1 MSTTENDSWSSIG
14 RDARDSLVRTLGPVV
29 VLLAAIWVI
38 HLVNALGGYWLN
50 DLLGL
55 QPRSLSGLLGILF
68 MPLLHGGWMHLI
80 SNSISWLILGSMTA
94 IISRDFTRVTA
105 GIWLFGGALLW
116 VGGTSSTH
124 VGASGV
130 IYGFAAFLLVYG
142 WAKRRPLA
150 IVFAAVVAV
159 FHAVAMLPGLLPGQ
173 PDVSWTGHLFGACAG
188 VVVALWL
195 TRTLRAQRQVRKA
208 EKARR
213 RLG

>member
-1 MSTTENDSWSSIG
+1 M
-14 RDARDSLVRTLGPVV
+14 V
-29 VLLAAIWVI
+29 VLLAAMWAI

-55 QPRSLSGLLGILF
+55 RPRSLSGLVGIAF
-68 MPLLHGGWMHLI
+68 MPLLHGGWLHLI
-80 SNSISWLILGSMTA
+80 GNSVSWIILGSMTA
-94 IISRDFTRVTA
+94 IISRDFSRVTA

-116 VGGTSSTH
+116 VGGTAGNH

-150 IVFAAVVAV
+150 ILFAVVVAV

-173 PDVSWTGHLFGACAG
+173 PSVSWTGHLFGACAG

-195 TRTLRAQRQVRKA
+195 TRTLRAERQLRRA
-208 EKARR
+208 ERARH